1 MTKTYTELRE
11 QTEPL
16 NEFRILRAGAILA
29 YANRVKQF
37 GGRIEQDM
45 RSASSDLSK
54 VKQLDNVEDKLDA
67 MASAMDKMTSA
78 IVHQRQMVGSLT
90 GISVAAGLLA
100 ERSDKQ
106 MKQIMKGKNKR

>member
-11 QTEPL
+11 QTEQL

-37 GGRIEQDM
+37 GTRIEQDM

-54 VKQLDNVEDKLDA
+54 IKQLDNVEDKLDA

-78 IVHQRQMVGSLT
+78 IVHQRHMIGSLT
-90 GISVAAGLLA
+90 GVSVAAGLLA
-100 ERSDKQ
+100 ERTDKQ
-106 MKQIMKGKNKR
+106 IKQILKGKSRR